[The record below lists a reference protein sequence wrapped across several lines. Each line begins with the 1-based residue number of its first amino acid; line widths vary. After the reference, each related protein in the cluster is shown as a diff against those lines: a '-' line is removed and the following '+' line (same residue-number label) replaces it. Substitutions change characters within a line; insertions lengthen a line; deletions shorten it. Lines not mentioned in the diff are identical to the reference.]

1 MGILRGPLQEE
12 TSIQYT
18 MASKVFFLLATVAII
33 QVYSQSISPQID
45 AAITNSLKNVFQG
58 IDVSKV
64 PLKKKQDACNNLKNS
79 GQEQFMIDF
88 SKKKLKEL
96 FGLDCDS
103 LPSGANH
110 VVISFLTISTSLMIA
125 KFL

>member
-1 MGILRGPLQEE
+1 MGILSGPLQEE

-45 AAITNSLKNVFQG
+45 EAITNSLKNVFHG

-64 PLKKKQDACNNLKNS
+64 PLKKKQEACSNVKNS

-110 VVISFLTISTSLMIA
+110 VVISFVAISTSLMIA